1 MMKNPTGGADQQL
14 VVKAL
19 NEFDSKAPGSGNAL
33 DWRSKLASQRGA
45 VLATEMKNNSSKL
58 ARWTTQA
65 ILAQADGMKLGF
77 VSRVSPRS
85 AAGHVVLG
93 VAGYKPREFAAQMNL
108 NLSNG
113 WGIVR
118 TVVDRIR
125 GLDADEPVDAVKK
138 YVLIKDPN
146 RNVLRLYSV
155 PPSTF
160 DEDEEAEAE
169 EKEEEDEENDEE

>member
-1 MMKNPTGGADQQL
+1 
-14 VVKAL
+14 
-19 NEFDSKAPGSGNAL
+19 
-33 DWRSKLASQRGA
+33 
-45 VLATEMKNNSSKL
+45 
-58 ARWTTQA
+58 
-65 ILAQADGMKLGF
+65 
-77 VSRVSPRS
+77 
-85 AAGHVVLG
+85 
-93 VAGYKPREFAAQMNL
+93 MNL